1 MVEPELKLQF
11 RRDACRL
18 EVSVLLTLSSALT
31 SALLRLS
38 PDVTPVMATELTSAV
53 RIFVVSAS
61 YWERLPVTVR
71 PALVSLTRAVLTV
84 VSRVPTQVVRVG
96 S

>member
-11 RRDACRL
+11 KRDACRL

-38 PDVTPVMATELTSAV
+38 PDVTPVMATESTCTVST
-53 RIFVVSAS
+53 FVVSAS
-61 YWERLPVTVR
+61 YCDRLPVTVR

-84 VSRVPTQVVRVG
+84 VSSVPTRVVRVG